1 LRKFT
6 FREGRVLELAPFSPF
21 VPVPLAYI
29 DAILPALTDAEL
41 RVLLVILRQTLGW
54 RDADNFDARKG
65 RDWIT
70 QSQFQKRTGKSR
82 DALSRAIKGLV
93 EKRLIH
99 VESRAGEPLE
109 TPQKRR
115 RERDRIYYRLDLTSL
130 ERVQS
135 NQNNQAES

>member
-1 LRKFT
+1 
-6 FREGRVLELAPFSPF
+6 VLDLAPFSPF

-29 DAILPALTDAEL
+29 DIILPALTDAEL

-54 RDADNFDARKG
+54 RDENNVDARKE

-82 DALSRAIKGLV
+82 DALSRAIQGLV
-93 EKRLIH
+93 EKKLIH
-99 VESRAGEPLE
+99 VENRAGAALE

-115 RERDRIYYRLDLTSL
+115 RERDRIYYRLDFASL
-130 ERVQS
+130 DRVSSLQRS
-135 NQNNQAES
+135 

>member
-1 LRKFT
+1 
-6 FREGRVLELAPFSPF
+6 VIDLAPF

-29 DAILPALTDAEL
+29 DIILPALTDAEL
-41 RVLLVILRQTLGW
+41 RVLLIVLRQTLGW
-54 RDADNFDARKG
+54 RDGGNLDARKE

-99 VESRAGEPLE
+99 VENRAGEPLE
-109 TPQKRR
+109 TPQKRQR
-115 RERDRIYYRLDLTSL
+115 ARNRLYYRLDFTSL
-130 ERVQS
+130 DCVRS
-135 NQNNQAES
+135 LTES